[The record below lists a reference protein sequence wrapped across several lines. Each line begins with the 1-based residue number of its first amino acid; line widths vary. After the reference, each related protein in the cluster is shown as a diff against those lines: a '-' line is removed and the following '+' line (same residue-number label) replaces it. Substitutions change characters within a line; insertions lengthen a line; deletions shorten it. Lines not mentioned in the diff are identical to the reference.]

1 MTEEREEVT
10 RRVTDADAGSRFD
23 KLVASTAGVSRAA
36 AAMLVADG
44 EATLNSRIAKGNTR
58 VEVDDRITVRIS
70 APAALALVPMPI
82 EIAYHDDEV
91 LVVNKAPGRV
101 VHPGAGHDN
110 DTLVNGLVYQYEEL
124 SGLGEERR
132 WGLVHRLDKD
142 TSGLLMVARTP
153 AAFDG
158 LRSQLSARE
167 VERVYTALVHGSV
180 QTSTGTVDAPI
191 ARDPQQPTKMAV
203 VQSGRFARTH
213 FQTIERWRDHDLLR
227 VTLETGRT
235 HQIRVHLQSIGHP
248 VVGDPVYGD
257 RLTSIADPG
266 RVWLHATSLRFRHP
280 MTDEEIRVS
289 APLPRDLVESLEALR
304 AT

>member
-1 MTEEREEVT
+1 MTEERAEVT
-10 RRVTDADAGSRFD
+10 LRVTDADAGSRFD
-23 KLVASTAGVSRAA
+23 KLVASTVGVSRAA
-36 AAMLVADG
+36 AATLVSDG
-44 EATLNSRIAKGNTR
+44 EATLNSRTAKGNTR
-58 VEVDDRITVRIS
+58 VEVGDRVTVRIPV
-70 APAALALVPMPI
+70 PAGLMPVPMPI
-82 EIAYHDDEV
+82 EIAYRDDEV

-158 LRSQLSARE
+158 LRSQLGARE
-167 VERVYTALVHGSV
+167 IERVYTTLVHGSV

-191 ARDPQQPTKMAV
+191 ARDPHQPTKMAV
-203 VQSGRFARTH
+203 VQGGRFARTH
-213 FQTIERWRDHDLLR
+213 FRIIERWKDHDLLR

-266 RVWLHATSLRFRHP
+266 RVWLHATNLRFRHP
-280 MTDEEIRVS
+280 ISDQEIRVS

-304 AT
+304 TT